1 MTTVIFGR
9 DMSARDV
16 YASAYNAGYFGQR
29 IDDTDLQDRDDLDF
43 TRIDSEWE
51 QGADFA
57 SWEKANLDNPDAV
70 YPGFG
75 VTAVMCGKYPN

>member
-1 MTTVIFGR
+1 METVIFGS

-16 YASAYNAGYFGQR
+16 YANAYNAGYFGQR
-29 IDDTDLQDRDDLDF
+29 IDTTELLDRQDIDF
-43 TRIDSEWE
+43 ARIDSEWE

-57 SWEKANLDNPDAV
+57 SWEVANQDNPEAE

-75 VTAVMCGKYPN
+75 VE